1 MKITALILA
10 GGEGSRMAGQDKGLQ
25 LWHGL
30 PLIDHVLQT
39 IAPQV
44 QHTLISAN
52 RHLAEYALRS
62 YPVLSDDKTWQ
73 GLGPLAALATLAEQ
87 PSLLLN
93 SDWLLVVP
101 CDTPQLPETLVVQL
115 SHAIQQQTTAQACY
129 AITPEREHY
138 SIFLVHSQCL
148 KHVAPYLQQGG
159 RSIRGWLQQY
169 PYTTALFEHETSFK
183 NMNTMA
189 DLQA

>member
-52 RHLAEYALRS
+52 RHLAEYASRS
-62 YPVLSDDKTWQ
+62 YPVLSDDKKQ
-73 GLGPLAALATLAEQ
+73 ALVCSK
-87 PSLLLN
+87 SLFAVYDN
-93 SDWLLVVP
+93 RRMRKV
-101 CDTPQLPETLVVQL
+101 
-115 SHAIQQQTTAQACY
+115 
-129 AITPEREHY
+129 
-138 SIFLVHSQCL
+138 
-148 KHVAPYLQQGG
+148 
-159 RSIRGWLQQY
+159 
-169 PYTTALFEHETSFK
+169 
-183 NMNTMA
+183 
-189 DLQA
+189 